1 MEERKPKTIPA
12 KLLWLEENLM
22 ALIVFAVTILLF
34 VSVLLRYFSSFFKLQ
49 LGITLPTISWAEE
62 AIRYGIIW
70 ITFLAAANAFRRES
84 HFGVDLIF
92 RMKSA
97 KLGKAVR
104 LFNDICCFV
113 FCGFVCYYGA
123 KMVLFN
129 LGTGQISPSMKLP
142 FWLVYTVIPFSGGL
156 SMLYIARNF
165 VRKIITP
172 AEVLHCYNNTT
183 TEGEDK

>member
-1 MEERKPKTIPA
+1 MNEKKTKTVPA

-34 VSVLLRYFSSFFKLQ
+34 VNVLLRYFGPIIQANSGVK
-49 LGITLPTISWAEE
+49 LPTISWAEE

-104 LFNDICCFV
+104 LFNDACCFI
-113 FCGFVCYYGA
+113 FCGFVCYYGVQ
-123 KMVLFN
+123 MVLFN
-129 LGTGQISPSMKLP
+129 MGSGQVSPSMKLP
-142 FWLVYTVIPFSGGL
+142 FWMVYTVIPFSGGL

-165 VRKIITP
+165 IRKVITP
-172 AEVLHCYNNTT
+172 AEVLHMYNNTP
-183 TEGEDK
+183 TEGAE